1 MKNKLLLSSALV
13 GSLAITGVASA
24 QTTIS
29 GSLDLSYKT
38 ISNSGGANSVTKET
52 DSGFGRESQINIAN
66 KGKLSNGMDYA
77 AGFSLEFDGK
87 SGATTGDATSA
98 TTVGAATQGNI
109 QRISRENIFIDV
121 ISGNTTLSVGM
132 DHLNN
137 MSFSSAPRVAQNA
150 STTVANAQLVTAATG
165 DVAASNTSGGVAYQ
179 FYPGATSLG
188 ASNYMGIGV
197 QQVTPFGVIT
207 GQYFPR
213 ANAQQAGNDG
223 VARGSAKDAYEL
235 HYRGDLGVKGLT
247 ANVGYNVVNHA
258 TASATQNEK
267 QKGLAYGLGY
277 NFGQFAIGAQRNKTD
292 NGLAGASTAKI
303 DTKSTELGAT
313 FAATKDISLGI
324 THVKTEGTFRATTAM
339 AADEKIVSGT
349 IGYNLGA
356 VTLSATYAELKDAR
370 GVSGND
376 SEIVLVRAGTRF

>member
-38 ISNSGGANSVTKET
+38 ISNSGSITNET
-52 DSGFGRESQINIAN
+52 DAGFGRESQINIAN

-87 SGATTGDATSA
+87 SGAVASAGDNG
-98 TTVGAATQGNI
+98 VGTQPNI
-109 QRISRENIFIDV
+109 QRISRENVFIDV

-150 STTVANAQLVTAATG
+150 STTAASAQLVTASGA
-165 DVAASNTSGGVAYQ
+165 DVSASNTSGGVAYQ

-235 HYRGDLGVKGLT
+235 HYRGDLGVKGLN

-267 QKGLAYGLGY
+267 QKGVAFGLGY

-292 NGLAGASTAKI
+292 NGLTGTSTAKV

-324 THVKTEGTFRATTAM
+324 THVKTEGTFRQTTVM
-339 AADEKIVSGT
+339 STDEKIVSGT

-356 VTLSATYAELKDAR
+356 VTLSATYAEIQDAR

-376 SEIVLVRAGTRF
+376 SDIVLIRAGTRF

>member
-38 ISNSGGANSVTKET
+38 ISNSGTRTKET
-52 DSGFGRESQINIAN
+52 DTGFGRESQINIAN

-87 SGATTGDATSA
+87 SGASTGDATSA
-98 TTVGAATQGNI
+98 TTAGAATQSNI
-109 QRISRENIFIDV
+109 QRLSRENIFIDV
-121 ISGNTTLSVGM
+121 ISGTTTLSVGM

-150 STTVANAQLVTAATG
+150 STTAANAQLVTASTG
-165 DVAASNTSGGVAYQ
+165 DVAASDTSGGVAYQ

-197 QQVTPFGVIT
+197 QQVTPFGTIT

-213 ANAQQAGNDG
+213 ATAQQAGNDG
-223 VARGSAKDAYEL
+223 VARANAADAYEL
-235 HYRGDLGVKGLT
+235 HYRGDLGVKGLN
-247 ANVGYNVVNHA
+247 ANVGYNVV
-258 TASATQNEK
+258 TSASPSTTQNEK
-267 QKGLAYGLGY
+267 QKGIAYGLGY
-277 NFGQFAIGAQRNKTD
+277 NFGQFAIGAQRTKTD
-292 NGLAGASTAKI
+292 NGVVGASTAKI
-303 DTKSTELGAT
+303 DTKATELGAT

-356 VTLSATYAELKDAR
+356 VTLSATYAEIQDAR

-376 SEIVLVRAGTRF
+376 SDIVLVRAGTRF

>member
-1 MKNKLLLSSALV
+1 LSSALV
-13 GSLAITGVASA
+13 GSLAITGLASA

-38 ISNSGGANSVTKET
+38 ISNSGSITKET
-52 DSGFGRESQINIAN
+52 DAGFGRETQINIAN

-87 SGATTGDATSA
+87 SGAASGADTTS
-98 TTVGAATQGNI
+98 TQSNL
-109 QRISRENIFIDV
+109 QRASRENVFIDV

-137 MSFSSAPRVAQNA
+137 MSFSSAPRVAQHA
-150 STTVANAQLVTAATG
+150 ATTVASAQLVTSSTA
-165 DVAASNTSGGVAYQ
+165 DVAASNTSGGTAYQ

-197 QQVTPFGVIT
+197 QQVTPVGTIT

-213 ANAQQAGNDG
+213 ASAQQAGNDG
-223 VARGSAKDAYEL
+223 VARVAAKDAYEL

-247 ANVGYNVVNHA
+247 ANAGYNVVNHA
-258 TASATQNEK
+258 TASSTQNEK
-267 QKGLAYGLGY
+267 QKGIAYGIGY
-277 NFGQFAIGAQRNKTD
+277 NFGQFAVGANINKTD
-292 NGLAGASTAKI
+292 TGVVGASTAKI
-303 DTKSTELGAT
+303 DTKATELGAT

-356 VTLSATYAELKDAR
+356 VALSATYAEIQDAR
-370 GVSGND
+370 GISGND
-376 SEIVLVRAGTRF
+376 SDIILVRAGTRF

>member
-13 GSLAITGVASA
+13 GSLAITGLASA

-38 ISNSGGANSVTKET
+38 ISNKGTITKQT

-87 SGATTGDATSA
+87 SGGATAASDAS
-98 TTVGAATQGNI
+98 TQGNI
-109 QRISRENIFIDV
+109 QRVSRENIFIDV
-121 ISGNTTLSVGM
+121 ISGTTTLSVGA

-137 MSFSSAPRVAQNA
+137 MSFSSAPRVAQHMGTTLA
-150 STTVANAQLVTAATG
+150 SAQLNPVDTDVSAGAATG
-165 DVAASNTSGGVAYQ
+165 GTAYQ
-179 FYPGATSLG
+179 FYPGVASLG
-188 ASNYMGIGV
+188 ASNYMGIGI
-197 QQVTPFGVIT
+197 QQVTPIGTIT
-207 GQYFPR
+207 GQYFPK
-213 ANAQQAGNDG
+213 ATAVQGSNDG
-223 VARGSAKDAYEL
+223 IARTAVKDAYEL

-247 ANVGYNVVNHA
+247 ANVGYNTVNHA
-258 TASATQNEK
+258 TASSTQSEK
-267 QKGLAYGLGY
+267 QKGVAYGVGY

-292 NGLAGASTAKI
+292 NGATTVSSKI

-313 FAATKDISLGI
+313 FAASKEISIGV
-324 THVKTEGTFRATTAM
+324 THTKTEGTYYHAM
-339 AADEKIVSGT
+339 PSDEKVVSGT

-356 VTLSATYAELKDAR
+356 VSLSATYADVQDAR
-370 GVSGND
+370 GIAGND
-376 SEIVLVRAGTRF
+376 SDIVLIRAGTRF